1 MYFVIAGGG
10 EVGFHLAKALLES
23 SHEVM
28 LLESDRRR
36 AQVIEEKL
44 GSVVL
49 NAPAD
54 EGRYQLE
61 AGCQRADAVIAVTG
75 EDPANLIICQLAK
88 WKCNVPR
95 VIARVNDPKNEI
107 VFKALG
113 IDETISSTRV
123 IMNVIEQELPSGGF
137 LPLMPLTGSHL
148 ELIEAEIAAGTPSAG
163 KSIGSLGLP
172 DGAAIGGI
180 VRKGAVVPSVTGQV
194 VRHVDDDRVRPEEQ
208 ADLQPQSGLVVQHV
222 FPDVMR
228 DELREHDR
236 DRTFVILARS
246 CIDVREQPRDER
258 AIRRFDHDQRD
269 AVVARAPACPH

>member
-75 EDPANLIICQLAK
+75 QDAVNLIVCQLAK
-88 WKCNVPR
+88 WQCHVPR

-137 LPLMPLTGSHL
+137 MPLMPLTGSHL
-148 ELIEAEIAAGTPSAG
+148 ELIEAEIAAGTPAAG
-163 KSIGSLGLP
+163 RAIGSLGLP
-172 DGAAIGGI
+172 EGAAVGGI
-180 VRKGAVVPSVTGQV
+180 VRKGSVV
-194 VRHVDDDRVRPEEQ
+194 HADDDTKLQVGDRIVVLSPTKDEAGVRK
-208 ADLQPQSGLVVQHV
+208 ALFG
-222 FPDVMR
+222 
-228 DELREHDR
+228 
-236 DRTFVILARS
+236 
-246 CIDVREQPRDER
+246 
-258 AIRRFDHDQRD
+258 
-269 AVVARAPACPH
+269 

>member
-10 EVGFHLAKALLES
+10 QVGFHLAKALLES

-36 AQVIEEKL
+36 AQVIEAEL

-163 KSIGSLGLP
+163 VSIGKLGLP
-172 DGAAIGGI
+172 EGAAIGGI
-180 VRKGAVVPSVTGQV
+180 VRKGVVV
-194 VRHVDDDRVRPEEQ
+194 HADDDTKLQVGDRIVVLSPTAAENGVRK
-208 ADLQPQSGLVVQHV
+208 ALFG
-222 FPDVMR
+222 
-228 DELREHDR
+228 
-236 DRTFVILARS
+236 
-246 CIDVREQPRDER
+246 
-258 AIRRFDHDQRD
+258 
-269 AVVARAPACPH
+269 

>member
-10 EVGFHLAKALLES
+10 EVGFHLAKALLEA

-36 AQVIEEKL
+36 AQVIGEQL

-75 EDPANLIICQLAK
+75 DDPVNLIICQLAK
-88 WKCNVPR
+88 WNCNVPR

-137 LPLMPLTGSHL
+137 MPLMPLTGSHL

-163 KSIGSLGLP
+163 RAIGSLGLP
-172 DGAAIGGI
+172 EGAAIGGI
-180 VRKGAVVPSVTGQV
+180 VRKGAVV
-194 VRHVDDDRVRPEEQ
+194 HADDDTKLQIGDRIVVLSPTKDEAGVRK
-208 ADLQPQSGLVVQHV
+208 ALFG
-222 FPDVMR
+222 
-228 DELREHDR
+228 
-236 DRTFVILARS
+236 
-246 CIDVREQPRDER
+246 
-258 AIRRFDHDQRD
+258 
-269 AVVARAPACPH
+269 

>member
-23 SHEVM
+23 GHEIM
-28 LLESDRRR
+28 LIESDRRR
-36 AQVIEEKL
+36 AAYIEEQL

-54 EGRYQLE
+54 EGRFQLE

-88 WKCNVPR
+88 WNCNVPR
-95 VIARVNDPKNEI
+95 AIARVNDPKNEI

-123 IMNVIEQELPSGGF
+123 IMSVIEQELPSSGF

-148 ELIEAEIAAGTPSAG
+148 ELIEAEILADTRAAG
-163 KSIGSLGLP
+163 KSVSALGLP
-172 DGAAIGGI
+172 RGTAVGGI
-180 VRKGAVVPSVTGQV
+180 VRKGNVLHA
-194 VRHVDDDRVRPEEQ
+194 DDDVLLEV
-208 ADLQPQSGLVVQHV
+208 G
-222 FPDVMR
+222 
-228 DELREHDR
+228 DR
-236 DRTFVILARS
+236 LVILAPTK
-246 CIDVREQPRDER
+246 DEGEVRK
-258 AIRRFDHDQRD
+258 ALSG
-269 AVVARAPACPH
+269 

>member
-10 EVGFHLAKALLES
+10 EVGFHLAKALLEAN
-23 SHEVM
+23 HEVM

-36 AQVIEEKL
+36 AQVIQEHL

-54 EGRYQLE
+54 EGRYQME

-88 WKCNVPR
+88 WKCRVPR

-123 IMNVIEQELPSGGF
+123 LMGVIEQELPTGGF

-148 ELIEAEIAAGTPSAG
+148 ELIEAEIAGATPAAG
-163 KSIGSLGLP
+163 KAIRALGLP
-172 DGAAIGGI
+172 AGAAVGGV
-180 VRKGAVVPSVTGQV
+180 VRKGVVLHTDLDTKLEVGDRIIVLSPTADEAK
-194 VRHVDDDRVRPEEQ
+194 VRK
-208 ADLQPQSGLVVQHV
+208 ALFG
-222 FPDVMR
+222 
-228 DELREHDR
+228 
-236 DRTFVILARS
+236 
-246 CIDVREQPRDER
+246 
-258 AIRRFDHDQRD
+258 
-269 AVVARAPACPH
+269 

>member
-107 VFKALG
+107 VFKALA
-113 IDETISSTRV
+113 IDDTISSTRV

-148 ELIEAEIAAGTPSAG
+148 ELIEAEIAPGTPSAG

-180 VRKGAVVPSVTGQV
+180 VRKGAVVHADDTTKLLVGDRIV
-194 VRHVDDDRVRPEEQ
+194 VLSPTKVE
-208 ADLQPQSGLVVQHV
+208 A
-222 FPDVMR
+222 
-228 DELREHDR
+228 
-236 DRTFVILARS
+236 
-246 CIDVREQPRDER
+246 DVRK
-258 AIRRFDHDQRD
+258 ALFG
-269 AVVARAPACPH
+269 

>member
-36 AQVIEEKL
+36 AQVIEEQL
-44 GSVVL
+44 GSIVL

-75 EDPANLIICQLAK
+75 QDAVNLIVCQLAK
-88 WKCNVPR
+88 WRCNVPR

-137 LPLMPLTGSHL
+137 MPLMPLTGSHL
-148 ELIEAEIAAGTPSAG
+148 ELIEAEIAAGTPAAG
-163 KSIGSLGLP
+163 RAIGSLGLP
-172 DGAAIGGI
+172 EGAAVGGI
-180 VRKGAVVPSVTGQV
+180 VRKGSVV
-194 VRHVDDDRVRPEEQ
+194 HADDDTKLQVGDRIVVLSPTKDEAGVRK
-208 ADLQPQSGLVVQHV
+208 ALFG
-222 FPDVMR
+222 
-228 DELREHDR
+228 
-236 DRTFVILARS
+236 
-246 CIDVREQPRDER
+246 
-258 AIRRFDHDQRD
+258 
-269 AVVARAPACPH
+269 

>member
-10 EVGFHLAKALLES
+10 EVGFHLGKALLEAV
-23 SHEVM
+23 HEIMVI
-28 LLESDRRR
+28 ESDRRR
-36 AQVIEEKL
+36 AAFIEEQL

-54 EGRYQLE
+54 EGRYQME

-75 EDPANLIICQLAK
+75 EDPANLVICQLAR

-123 IMNVIEQELPSGGF
+123 LMSVIEQELPSSGF

-148 ELIEAEIAAGTPSAG
+148 ELIEAEIAQGTPAVG
-163 KSIGSLGLP
+163 KTVRSLKLP
-172 DGAAIGGI
+172 EGALVGGI
-180 VRKGAVVPSVTGQV
+180 VRGGKVLPAVGDAVLAVG
-194 VRHVDDDRVRPEEQ
+194 DRVIIFSPTAAESE
-208 ADLQPQSGLVVQHV
+208 
-222 FPDVMR
+222 
-228 DELREHDR
+228 
-236 DRTFVILARS
+236 
-246 CIDVREQPRDER
+246 VRQVLT
-258 AIRRFDHDQRD
+258 A
-269 AVVARAPACPH
+269 

>member
-10 EVGFHLAKALLES
+10 QDGFHLAKALLES

-36 AQVIEEKL
+36 AQVIEAEL

-163 KSIGSLGLP
+163 RSIGKLGLP
-172 DGAAIGGI
+172 EGAAIGGI
-180 VRKGAVVPSVTGQV
+180 VRKGAVV
-194 VRHVDDDRVRPEEQ
+194 HADDDTKLEVGDRIVVLSPTSAENGVRK
-208 ADLQPQSGLVVQHV
+208 ALFG
-222 FPDVMR
+222 
-228 DELREHDR
+228 
-236 DRTFVILARS
+236 
-246 CIDVREQPRDER
+246 
-258 AIRRFDHDQRD
+258 
-269 AVVARAPACPH
+269 

>member
-10 EVGFHLAKALLES
+10 EVGFHLAKALLEAG
-23 SHEVM
+23 HEIM
-28 LLESDRRR
+28 LIESDRRR
-36 AQVIEEKL
+36 ATFIQEQL

-75 EDPANLIICQLAK
+75 EDPANLVICQLAK

-123 IMNVIEQELPSGGF
+123 LMNVIEQELPSPGGF

-148 ELIEAEIAAGTPSAG
+148 ELIEAEIGPNTPGAG
-163 KSIGSLGLP
+163 KSIRALGLP
-172 DGAAIGGI
+172 HGTAVGGI
-180 VRKGAVVPSVTGQV
+180 VRKGAVLHADEDMRLEVG
-194 VRHVDDDRVRPEEQ
+194 DR
-208 ADLQPQSGLVVQHV
+208 L
-222 FPDVMR
+222 
-228 DELREHDR
+228 
-236 DRTFVILARS
+236 VILAPTKEEA
-246 CIDVREQPRDER
+246 DVRK
-258 AIRRFDHDQRD
+258 ALGG
-269 AVVARAPACPH
+269 

>member
-54 EGRYQLE
+54 EGRYQME

-137 LPLMPLTGSHL
+137 MPLMPLTGSHL
-148 ELIEAEIAAGTPSAG
+148 ELIEAEIAAGTPSVG
-163 KSIGSLGLP
+163 KSIRLLGLP
-172 DGAAIGGI
+172 EGAALGGI
-180 VRKGAVVPSVTGQV
+180 VRKGSVV
-194 VRHVDDDRVRPEEQ
+194 HADDDTKLQVGDRIVVLSPTKDEAGVRK
-208 ADLQPQSGLVVQHV
+208 ALFG
-222 FPDVMR
+222 
-228 DELREHDR
+228 
-236 DRTFVILARS
+236 
-246 CIDVREQPRDER
+246 
-258 AIRRFDHDQRD
+258 
-269 AVVARAPACPH
+269 

>member
-1 MYFVIAGGG
+1 VYFVIAGGG
-10 EVGFHLAKALLES
+10 QVGFHLAKALLES

-28 LLESDRRR
+28 LMESDRRR
-36 AQVIEEKL
+36 AQVIEAEL

-75 EDPANLIICQLAK
+75 EDPVNLIICQLAK

-163 KSIGSLGLP
+163 RSIGTLGLP
-172 DGAAIGGI
+172 EGAAIGGI
-180 VRKGAVVPSVTGQV
+180 VRKGVVV
-194 VRHVDDDRVRPEEQ
+194 HADDDTKLQVGDRIVVLSPTAAENGVRK
-208 ADLQPQSGLVVQHV
+208 ALFG
-222 FPDVMR
+222 
-228 DELREHDR
+228 
-236 DRTFVILARS
+236 
-246 CIDVREQPRDER
+246 
-258 AIRRFDHDQRD
+258 
-269 AVVARAPACPH
+269 

>member
-1 MYFVIAGGG
+1 VYFVIAGGG

-36 AQVIEEKL
+36 AQIIEEQL
-44 GSVVL
+44 GSIVL

-75 EDPANLIICQLAK
+75 QDAVNLIVCQLAK
-88 WKCNVPR
+88 WQCHVPR

-137 LPLMPLTGSHL
+137 MPLMPLTGSHL
-148 ELIEAEIAAGTPSAG
+148 ELIEAEIAAGTPAAG
-163 KSIGSLGLP
+163 RAIGSLGLP
-172 DGAAIGGI
+172 DGAAVGGI
-180 VRKGAVVPSVTGQV
+180 VRNGSVV
-194 VRHVDDDRVRPEEQ
+194 HADDDTKLQVGDRIVVLSPTKDEAGVRK
-208 ADLQPQSGLVVQHV
+208 ALFG
-222 FPDVMR
+222 
-228 DELREHDR
+228 
-236 DRTFVILARS
+236 
-246 CIDVREQPRDER
+246 
-258 AIRRFDHDQRD
+258 
-269 AVVARAPACPH
+269 

>member
-23 SHEVM
+23 GHEIMVI
-28 LLESDRRR
+28 ESDRRR
-36 AQVIEEKL
+36 AAFIEEQI

-54 EGRYQLE
+54 EGRYQME

-75 EDPANLIICQLAK
+75 EDPANLVICQLAK
-88 WKCNVPR
+88 WNCNVPR

-123 IMNVIEQELPSGGF
+123 LMSVIEQELPSSGF

-148 ELIEAEIAAGTPSAG
+148 ELIEAEVRAGGPAAGKT
-163 KSIGSLGLP
+163 IMSLGLP
-172 DGAAIGGI
+172 RGTAIGGI
-180 VRKGAVVPSVTGQV
+180 VRKGAVI
-194 VRHVDDDRVRPEEQ
+194 HADDD
-208 ADLQPQSGLVVQHV
+208 
-222 FPDVMR
+222 MR
-228 DELREHDR
+228 LEVGDR
-236 DRTFVILARS
+236 LVILAPTK
-246 CIDVREQPRDER
+246 DEPQVRK
-258 AIRRFDHDQRD
+258 ALSG
-269 AVVARAPACPH
+269 